1 MKAPGNVDT
10 LIPFGIAAGSIAVA
24 EVHAWAA
31 LLLTVLGIAYTGRK
45 LWLSFRTKNTEDR

>member
-1 MKAPGNVDT
+1 MKAPGNFDT
-10 LIPFGIAAGSIAVA
+10 LVPFGIAAGSIAVA

-45 LWLSFRTKNTEDR
+45 LWLSFRTKNTGDR